1 MVVADSMKVL
11 LAGTNSYISTKLI
24 PVLLEK
30 GHNVICLVRDKRR
43 FNEQNEFSRQ
53 VTIITGDLLK
63 ESSIEAFPEDIDA
76 AYYLVHSMSQAKDFA
91 ALEVLSAYNF
101 IHALDKTN
109 CRQTIFLSGIGSDDN
124 RSIHPESRRHVE
136 DVLKKGKPVLTVLRT
151 GPIIGQ
157 GSASFEIIRDLTE
170 KSPVMAGVRWMN
182 TRCQPIA
189 ICDVLGY
196 LESVMLNERT
206 FNKTFDI
213 GGPDILTFKEM
224 MLTYAKVRH
233 LKRYIINIPL
243 LSPKISSYW
252 LSLIT
257 STGYVM
263 AQNLVNS
270 MKHETIVH
278 NHSIDHI
285 ILRHCLTYEEALKL
299 AFVSVQPISNAM
311 KSNELL
317 TNEQVNQ

>member
-1 MVVADSMKVL
+1 MVVAHSMKVL
-11 LAGTNSYISTKLI
+11 LAGTNGYISTKLI

-30 GHNVICLVRDKRR
+30 GHNVICLVRDKRH
-43 FNEQNEFSRQ
+43 FNEHNDFSRQ
-53 VTIITGDLLK
+53 VTVMTGDLLK

-76 AYYLVHSMSQAKDFA
+76 AYYLVHSMSQAQDFA

-101 IHALDKTN
+101 IHTLDKTN
-109 CRQTIFLSGIGSDDN
+109 CRQTIFLSGIGNDDN
-124 RSIHPESRRHVE
+124 RSTHPESRRYVE
-136 DVLKKGKPVLTVLRT
+136 DVLKKGKPALTVLRT

-170 KSPVMAGVRWMN
+170 KSPVMAGARWMN

-196 LESVMLNERT
+196 LESVLLNERT

-224 MLTYAKVRH
+224 ILTYAKVRH

-285 ILRHCLTYEEALKL
+285 ILRQCLTYEEALNL
-299 AFVSVQPISNAM
+299 AFVSLQPISNAM
-311 KSNELL
+311 KSKELL